1 MIMLIYRVAGLKCE
15 RVEGY
20 VKSSDY
26 LPGNTVQTPKF
37 QHSWVAVFMDGHY
50 RLVDPQ
56 YGSLG
61 DKFVQEHY
69 FATSPD
75 ELLLSHF
82 PKDKR
87 WLLMNQPA
95 TIEGFEGT
103 LKTWPAMFHFN
114 IRPLNMKSVI
124 RTYDG
129 KLSITVLLQNVAVN
143 PQLEYAGPGPEIDTD
158 TLEEKI
164 DHEIRDVDNAE
175 TYHVTLPQE
184 GNYYFTVYAHVLE
197 DCLDVPVFQY
207 RIEYVDEL
215 L

>member
-1 MIMLIYRVAGLKCE
+1 M
-15 RVEGY
+15 
-20 VKSSDY
+20 KSADY

-37 QHSWVAVFMDGHY
+37 QHSWVAVVLDGHY

-56 YGSLG
+56 YGATG

-75 ELLLSHF
+75 ALLLSHF
-82 PKDKR
+82 PKDKK

-95 TIEGFEGT
+95 TVEGFEGT

-114 IRPLNMKSVI
+114 IQPLNMKSVI

-143 PQLEYAGPGPEIDTD
+143 PQLEYAGPGPDIDMD

-197 DCLDVPVFQY
+197 DCIDVPVFQY